1 VYEYCIARFGVVSVS
16 LLIVGLARS
25 ESRVE
30 LEFKRACLN

>member
-1 VYEYCIARFGVVSVS
+1 MSIVLLGLELSRVS
-16 LLIVGLARS
+16 LPIVGLARS